1 MELLDIKG
9 IGEKTKNLFNR
20 LSIFTAEDLLY
31 YYPRDYEYYSEP
43 KQIIDLKV
51 GNIETVKVIISSKVN
66 VLRRGK
72 LNMTYVTVSDGSRK
86 MKATWFNIPYISKYL
101 NVGRIVVLR
110 GRVIVN
116 KSGLTINQPKIYEEE
131 DYNNLQNSLFP
142 IYPLTKGLSNELVR
156 KSVKEILNL
165 NKDNIVEYLPKSIR
179 EKRQLAEINYA
190 LERIHFPS
198 DYNELVVARRRLVYD
213 EFLMFNLGIKL
224 YKNSETKKG
233 IKGLQNRD
241 RTVVNNVITNLKYK
255 LTKDQN
261 ATISDIFND
270 FDNCKLMNRLVQGDV
285 GSGKTIVAFI
295 AMLYVALAD
304 YQAVMM
310 APTEVLA
317 SQHYENLKNI
327 IKQNNLDIEVAFLSA
342 SLKKKER
349 TEVLKNIKSAK
360 SKIIIGTH
368 AVFSE
373 DIEYDNL
380 SLIVTDE
387 QHRFGVN
394 QRKAIEDK
402 SELVNVLVMSATP
415 IPRTLAMLLYA
426 DMDISLIKE
435 KPQNRLPIK
444 NAVISEDDREKAY
457 KKIKTEIENGHQAY
471 VICASI
477 ESNAEE
483 MGNFLNLQN
492 VIEYADKIKKYF
504 SSKTVIEVLHGKM
517 KNELKDE
524 IMTRFKNGEIDI
536 LVSTTVVEVGVDC
549 PNATVIMIEDAGRF
563 GLASL
568 HQLRGRVGRGDSQ
581 SYAIFVDTTLTENSK
596 NRLEVLKNSNDG
608 FYIAEEDLKMRG
620 PGDIFGV
627 RQSGS
632 LDFKLADLYTDANV
646 LREVAEDVSELL
658 KADKKL
664 NNSQNRA
671 LKSKIDNYIKKGYTI

>member
-72 LNMTYVTVSDGSRK
+72 LNMTYVTVSDDSRK

>member
-116 KSGLTINQPKIYEEE
+116 KTGLTINQPKIYEEE
-131 DYNNLQNSLFP
+131 AYNNLQNSLFP